1 MRPRPGGGKRGCRA
15 GSSTA
20 KATEGALG
28 PGAGAE
34 EPSGVLGVER
44 ADGRPGNSGEP
55 SRPRRLRGGGKRCS
69 PITGEPGKWRG
80 GRAAVGAGR
89 STADRRAAK
98 RAGREGPALHRR
110 TGRMRGALMSADHS
124 ARSVSRAEGVDRVR
138 ALQRVFYRCAKQ
150 DRDRRFHALF
160 DKVARSDVM
169 ERAWGE
175 VRANRGAPGVDGV
188 TIEQVEDSGVGD
200 FLDELAGRLRA
211 GAYRPRPLR
220 RVEIPKPG
228 RPGQLRPLGIPT
240 VADRVVMAATRI
252 VLEPIFEADFLPVSY
267 GFRPRLSAHHA
278 LETVRTTVNRG
289 RVWALDADIQ
299 SCFDEISHDAL
310 VAQLERRVSD
320 RRILKL
326 LRGWLRA
333 GVFEGGIVSAIE
345 AGTPQGSPISPL
357 LANVVLHVLDEEW
370 ATEGQRLG
378 VLVRYADDLVVLCA
392 TRSGPSRPA
401 SWRRRSWR
409 RSGLRLHPE
418 KTRIAH
424 LARGAEGFDFLGFHH
439 RVRESWKRRG
449 RWYLQKWPTPRA
461 MASIRGKIRE
471 RTDRRLAML
480 PLEQV
485 VENLNPVLRGWGA
498 YFRYGNSARKF
509 EAIDHYVNQRLAM
522 LASTKHGLHGWNWTT
537 RFNHRWVTSLGVHR
551 FSGTVRPTTAYA
563 RR

>member
-1 MRPRPGGGKRGCRA
+1 MH
-15 GSSTA
+15 A
-20 KATEGALG
+20 KD
-28 PGAGAE
+28 
-34 EPSGVLGVER
+34 ER
-44 ADGRPGNSGEP
+44 DS
-55 SRPRRLRGGGKRCS
+55 
-69 PITGEPGKWRG
+69 
-80 GRAAVGAGR
+80 V
-89 STADRRAAK
+89 
-98 RAGREGPALHRR
+98 
-110 TGRMRGALMSADHS
+110 SADLK
-124 ARSVSRAEGVDRVR
+124 ARSVSRAQGVDRVR
-138 ALQRVFYRCAKQ
+138 ALQRVLYRCAKQ

-169 ERAWGE
+169 LRAWGE
-175 VRANRGAPGVDGV
+175 VRANRGAAGVDGL
-188 TIEQVEDSGVGD
+188 TIDDVVSSGVGD
-200 FLDELAGRLRA
+200 FLDVLADELRA
-211 GAYRPRPLR
+211 GSYRPRPLR
-220 RVEIPKPG
+220 RVHIPKPG
-228 RPGQLRPLGIPT
+228 RPGQTRPLRIPT
-240 VADRVVMAATRI
+240 VADRVVMAAARI
-252 VLEPIFEADFLPVSY
+252 VLEPIFEADFHPVSY

-278 LETVRTTVNRG
+278 LETIRTTVNRG
-289 RVWALDADIQ
+289 RMWVLDADIH

-310 VAQLERRVSD
+310 VAQIERRVSD
-320 RRILKL
+320 RRVLKL

-357 LANVVLHVLDEEW
+357 LCNVALHVLDEAW
-370 ATEGQRLG
+370 ATDGQRLG

-392 TRSGPSRPA
+392 TKEQAVKARELA
-401 SWRRRSWR
+401 ATVLATL
-409 RSGLRLHPE
+409 GLRLHPE

-537 RFNHRWVTSLGVHR
+537 RFNHGWVTSLGVHR

-563 RR
+563 GR